1 MALSLYAQAEVF
13 INGSK
18 LAEEAQVSVER
29 NTNAQVVNTVAK
41 GFAGLATGAPVMNI
55 KITNA
60 VPAVAFELN
69 PGAFMGMPSGGSL
82 QVIELTIFAAGQT
95 LTAKGFV
102 LNDNFSHAVNTESKL
117 EMSLMCEPADWK

>member
-1 MALSLYAQAEVF
+1 MALSLYTQAEVF

-41 GFAGLATGAPVMNI
+41 GYAGLAPGAPVMNI

-60 VPAVAFELN
+60 VPALAFELN
-69 PGAFMGMPSGGSL
+69 HGAFMGMTSGGGL
-82 QVIELTIFAAGQT
+82 QVLEVTIFAAGQT
-95 LTAKGFV
+95 LTAKGFAMS
-102 LNDNFSHAVNTESKL
+102 DNFSHAVNTESKL
-117 EMSLMCEPADWK
+117 EISLMCEPADWK

>member
-1 MALSLYAQAEVF
+1 MALSLYTQAEVF

-60 VPAVAFELN
+60 VPALAFELN
-69 PGAFMGMPSGGSL
+69 PGTFMGMPSGGSL
-82 QVIELTIFAAGQT
+82 QIVEVTIFAAGQT
-95 LTAKGFV
+95 LTSKGFV
-102 LNDNFSHAVNTESKL
+102 MSDNFSHAVNTESKL
-117 EMSLMCEPADWK
+117 EMSLMCEPSDWK

>member
-1 MALSLYAQAEVF
+1 MALQLYTQAEVF

-60 VPAVAFELN
+60 VPAASFELN
-69 PGAFMGMPSGGSL
+69 PGAFMGMPSGGGL
-82 QVIELTIFAAGQT
+82 QVIEITLFGAGQT

-102 LNDNFSHAVNTESKL
+102 MSDNLSHAVNTESKL
-117 EMSLMCEPADWK
+117 EMSIIAEPADWK